1 MNSKQ
6 ERYVLKNAKIKTI
19 TQISRDLGI
28 PERKIRRFL
37 EKEGALPHKTG
48 AAKNLVGKTSFS
60 LMAAGVMF
68 IIALTV
74 RIHPVVTQPETFRH
88 GAGIF
93 GDTHLYH
100 RIAYNLYKGHGF
112 SGTDDGRAYGA
123 ARTAARLEYRPAIA
137 RGPAYPAFMALVYRL
152 FGSEK
157 YMELIDTWH
166 YNWDKIRIAQCVLD
180 SITCLFVFF
189 MAWNICRK
197 KLLPAAI
204 SSLIYCFNPNNIYY
218 TKALLSESLTTFLLT
233 GAVLLCVL
241 ALKSHRTYLWLPTG
255 IFFALTAMSRPEYLI
270 FPAILAL
277 YVIMVNR
284 VILKKAL
291 ASVVLLSI
299 GFALFVS
306 PWTMRNWIVFKKP
319 IAVSVGGVGY
329 GLFLGTF
336 ETNTNWEGWGV
347 LPDAAF
353 KDPAEKRQA
362 NEIYE
367 RYNRLMQEGTI
378 DVKEPDDAFI
388 KIALDRIRQNPVQC
402 FKSWIVR
409 IPRLWYIKYINMY
422 GKPEASG
429 GIFIIYFAFA
439 FFAILRSEKSQR
451 TLMAPVLLL
460 FIYLTV
466 IFLPFHIES
475 RYSINLLP
483 SILCLTGIGIY
494 KLLPRLLKR

>member
-1 MNSKQ
+1 
-6 ERYVLKNAKIKTI
+6 
-19 TQISRDLGI
+19 
-28 PERKIRRFL
+28 
-37 EKEGALPHKTG
+37 
-48 AAKNLVGKTSFS
+48 
-60 LMAAGVMF
+60 
-68 IIALTV
+68 
-74 RIHPVVTQPETFRH
+74 
-88 GAGIF
+88 
-93 GDTHLYH
+93 
-100 RIAYNLYKGHGF
+100 
-112 SGTDDGRAYGA
+112 
-123 ARTAARLEYRPAIA
+123 
-137 RGPAYPAFMALVYRL
+137 
-152 FGSEK
+152 
-157 YMELIDTWH
+157 
-166 YNWDKIRIAQCVLD
+166 
-180 SITCLFVFF
+180 
-189 MAWNICRK
+189 
-197 KLLPAAI
+197 
-204 SSLIYCFNPNNIYY
+204 
-218 TKALLSESLTTFLLT
+218 
-233 GAVLLCVL
+233 
-241 ALKSHRTYLWLPTG
+241 
-255 IFFALTAMSRPEYLI
+255 MSRPEYLI

-299 GFALFVS
+299 GFALVVF

-429 GIFIIYFAFA
+429 RIFIIYFAFA

-451 TLMAPVLLL
+451 TLMAPMLLL

-494 KLLPRLLKR
+494 KLLPRLLER

>member
-1 MNSKQ
+1 MNSK
-6 ERYVLKNAKIKTI
+6 EEHYKLENEKIKKI
-19 TQISRDLGI
+19 LQISRDLDI
-28 PERKIRRFL
+28 PERKIKRFL
-37 EKEGALPHKTG
+37 EKEGALPQKTG
-48 AAKNLVGKTSFS
+48 AAKNLVDKISFS
-60 LMAAGVMF
+60 WIVASVIF
-68 IIALTV
+68 IIALIV
-74 RIHPVVTQPETFRH
+74 RIYPVVAEPETFRY

-123 ARTAARLEYRPAIA
+123 VRTAARLEYRPAIA
-137 RGPAYPAFMALVYRL
+137 RAPAYPAFMALVYRL

-157 YMELIDTWH
+157 YMESIDTWH
-166 YNWDKIRIAQCVLD
+166 YNWDKVRIAQCVLD

-189 MAWNICRK
+189 IAWNICRK

-241 ALKSHRTYLWLPTG
+241 ALKSHRSYLWLPTG
-255 IFFALTAMSRPEYLI
+255 ILFALTAMSRPEYLI

-277 YVIMVNR
+277 YIIIVNR

-291 ASVVLLSI
+291 SSVVLLSI
-299 GFALFVS
+299 GFALIVF
-306 PWTMRNWIVFKKP
+306 PWTMRNWIVFEKP
-319 IAVSVGGVGY
+319 IAVSVGPVG
-329 GLFLGTF
+329 GSLFVGTF
-336 ETNTNWEGWGV
+336 ETNTNWQGWSAF
-347 LPDAAF
+347 PDAAF
-353 KDPAEKRQA
+353 NDPAEKRQA

-367 RYNRLMQEGTI
+367 RFNRLMQEGTI
-378 DVKEPDDAFI
+378 DVKEPDDAFF
-388 KIALDRIRQNPVQC
+388 KMALDRIRQNPVQC

-429 GIFIIYFAFA
+429 GIFVIYFAFA
-439 FFAILRSEKSQR
+439 LFAILKSEKSQR

-460 FIYLTV
+460 FIYLTI
-466 IFLPFHIES
+466 IFLPLHVES
-475 RYSINLLP
+475 RYSVNLLP

-494 KLLPRLLKR
+494 KLLPRLLE